1 MQAAASVRE
10 QMLEQQVRAWDVL
23 DERVLG
29 AMRAVPREL
38 FVPPAQR
45 FRAYADAEVP
55 LPHGQHMLRPSV
67 IGRILQA
74 LLPRADEAALEIG
87 AGTGFLS
94 ACLRGMCSRVRGL
107 EIFPE
112 LAQAARTNLSAC
124 GIDAVEIVQADAMQR
139 GALSEPSTQRYGV
152 IAVSGSLPRYDQRFE
167 QLLTPGGRLFVVV
180 GEVPVMQ
187 ARLVR
192 RLSEE
197 RFESESVF
205 ETVIDP
211 LINAVPPPAF
221 VF

>member
-1 MQAAASVRE
+1 MQAGSVRE
-10 QMLEQQVRAWDVL
+10 QMIEQQVRAWDVL
-23 DERVLG
+23 DERVLA

-38 FVPPAQR
+38 FVPESQR
-45 FRAYADAEVP
+45 FLAYADAEVP

-74 LLPRADEAALEIG
+74 LLPRPDETALEIG

-94 ACLRGMCSRVRGL
+94 ACLRAMASRVRAL

-112 LAQAARTNLSAC
+112 LAQAARANLAAC
-124 GIDAVEIVQADAMQR
+124 GLDSVDIVVADAMQS
-139 GALSEPSTQRYGV
+139 GALSEPSRARYDV

-167 QLLTPGGRLFVVV
+167 QLLEVGGRLFVVV
-180 GEVPVMQ
+180 GEPPVME

-192 RLSEE
+192 RLAED
-197 RFESESVF
+197 RFQSESIF

-211 LINAVPPPAF
+211 LVNATPPPAF
-221 VF
+221 TF